1 MSARPAM
8 TPPAAKVVAPAA
20 FAPAAG
26 DNPAATLLRL
36 ESQARETKSLAE
48 LQYFIANE
56 ARTVAR
62 AQQIWVLSRAATGR
76 MTVRAVT
83 AQSQVDRQSPL
94 VMWIEGVARWLETG
108 HGLAQARE
116 FDASAPGELPGLGG
130 DEYPLRALL
139 WLPLADPSGT
149 VFAGLLLA
157 RAAPWLDSEV
167 VVARHLAG
175 ACAHTWLAHEH
186 RPSARVWKAVIPTRT
201 VTLALAVAL
210 ALVAIAPVSM
220 SALAPVEV
228 VPRDPVVVTAGVEG
242 VVGSVLV
249 KPNQPVKTGD
259 TLVRMTDTVLR
270 NRLELAEQ
278 DMLVAEA
285 RHKKAAQ
292 LAFVDIR
299 GRHEL
304 AVAQA
309 ELELKIA
316 ERNYARDLLARTE
329 IKADRDGIALF
340 ADPRDLVGRPVAVGE
355 RLMEIA
361 DPAKTEFRIELP
373 AADAIVLRERARV
386 TVYLD
391 SAPLSPIAARLVRAD
406 YQARMRDSQV
416 LSFRLVAEATA
427 GTSPIR
433 PGVRGTAQVFSDR
446 VPLAYYLLR
455 RPIAAA
461 RQWVGL

>member
-1 MSARPAM
+1 MSARPAAA
-8 TPPAAKVVAPAA
+8 PHAAKVVAPAA
-20 FAPAAG
+20 FAPATA
-26 DNPAATLLRL
+26 DSPAATLLRL
-36 ESQARETKSLAE
+36 EAQARDTRSLAE
-48 LQYFIANE
+48 LQYFMANE

-62 AQQIWVLSRAATGR
+62 AQQIWVFSRAATGR

-83 AQSQVDRQSPL
+83 AQSTIDRQSPL
-94 VMWIEGVARWLETG
+94 VMWIEGVARWLEAE
-108 HGLAQARE
+108 HGFAQARE
-116 FDASAPGELPGLGG
+116 FDASAPGDLPGLGG

-139 WLPLADPSGT
+139 WLPLADPSGE

-157 RAAPWLDSEV
+157 RTAPWQDSDM

-175 ACAHTWLAHEH
+175 ACAHTWLALEY
-186 RPSARVWKAVIPTRT
+186 RPRARALKGVIPTRT
-201 VTLALAVAL
+201 ATLAVAVAL
-210 ALVAIAPVSM
+210 ALIAIAPVSM

-228 VPRDPVVVTAGVEG
+228 VPRDPVIVTAGVEG

-249 KPNQPVKTGD
+249 KPNQAVKVGD

-292 LAFVDIR
+292 LAFVDMR

-361 DPAKTEFRIELP
+361 DPARTEFRIELP

-391 SAPLSPIAARLVRAD
+391 SAPLSPIPARLLRAD
-406 YQARMRDSQV
+406 YQARMRESQV

-427 GTSPIR
+427 GAQAIR

>member
-1 MSARPAM
+1 MSARPAAA
-8 TPPAAKVVAPAA
+8 PQAAKVVAPAA
-20 FAPAAG
+20 FAPGAA
-26 DNPAATLLRL
+26 DTAAATMLRL
-36 ESQARETKSLAE
+36 EAQARDTRSLAE
-48 LQYFIANE
+48 LQYFMANE
-56 ARTVAR
+56 TRTVSR
-62 AQQIWVLSRAATGR
+62 AQQVWVLARAATGR

-83 AQSQVDRQSPL
+83 AQSRIERQSPL
-94 VMWIEGVARWLETG
+94 VMWIEAVARWLEAG
-108 HGLAQARE
+108 HGIAQPRD
-116 FDASAPGELPGLGG
+116 FDASAVSDLEGLGG

-139 WLPLADPSGT
+139 WLPLADPSGN
-149 VFAGLLLA
+149 VFAGVLLA
-157 RAAPWLDSEV
+157 RTAPWLDSEM
-167 VVARHLAG
+167 VVARHLVG

-186 RPSARVWKAVIPTRT
+186 RPHARSWKGMIPART
-201 VTLALAVAL
+201 LTLALAVAL
-210 ALVAIAPVSM
+210 ALIAIAPVSM

-228 VPRDPVVVTAGVEG
+228 VPRDPLVVTAGVEG

-249 KPNQPVKTGD
+249 KPNQSVKAGA
-259 TLVRMTDTVLR
+259 TLVRINDTVLR

-292 LAFVDIR
+292 LAFVDMR

-316 ERNYARDLLARTE
+316 ERNYARDLLERTQ
-329 IKADRDGIALF
+329 IKAERDGIALF

-361 DPAKTEFRIELP
+361 DPAKTEFRIDLP

-391 SAPLSPIAARLVRAD
+391 SAPLRPIRARLLRSD
-406 YQARMRDSQV
+406 YQARMRENQV
-416 LSFRLVAEATA
+416 LSFRLVAEAVA
-427 GTSPIR
+427 GPGAIR

-461 RQWVGL
+461 RQWIGL